1 VVPGEREKEE
11 REPVLGER
19 ERKGEGRGGGEWWS
33 GGGLDGTHTLI
44 EGPQLTTS
52 IQSTKRRG
60 AGQVDPLH
68 ASIAET
74 EERKKRKNLLF

>member
-1 VVPGEREKEE
+1 
-11 REPVLGER
+11 VLGER
-19 ERKGEGRGGGEWWS
+19 ERKGEGRGGGGS